1 MSSDPVLDGPIVGVG
16 ELLWDM
22 LPDGPHLGGAP
33 FNVLVHL
40 RRLGWATALV
50 SAVGDDAAGV
60 GARTEVERLGVGSD
74 WVQTRR
80 GVPTGSAIAS
90 LDDTGS
96 PTFEIS
102 RPAAYDRLDLD
113 HASLTAIAGTKP
125 SAIVLGT
132 LAQQSASVRAAT
144 RGIIEACPG
153 SVRLYDANLR
163 EGCWDGTLVEALL
176 FGASII
182 KLNEAEADVVARLA
196 GWSSGSDVRFGHELA
211 RETGA
216 RAVCVTRGHFGARL
230 WIDDLYLDG
239 APPSIE
245 VSDAAG
251 AGDAFAAGLLD
262 GLLADRDG
270 HDVLRQALALG
281 SLVASRPGATPAW
294 TSEELRDLVGA
305 TPIPRGGGSALG

>member
-1 MSSDPVLDGPIVGVG
+1 MSPDPVPDGPIIGVG

-40 RRLGWATALV
+40 RRLGRATALV

-60 GARTEVERLGVGSD
+60 RARTEVERLGVGSN
-74 WVQTRR
+74 WIQTRR
-80 GVPTGSAIAS
+80 GAATGSAVAS

-102 RPAAYDRLDLD
+102 RPAAYDRLDLGR
-113 HASLTAIAGTKP
+113 ASLSAIAETKP

-144 RGIIEACPG
+144 RGIIEACPD
-153 SVRLYDANLR
+153 SVQLYDANLR
-163 EGCWDGTLVEALL
+163 DGCWDGPLVEALL
-176 FGASII
+176 SGATVI
-182 KLNEAEADVVARLA
+182 KLNEAEADIVARLA
-196 GWSSGSDVRFGHELA
+196 GWSSGSDLRFGHELA

-216 RAVCVTRGHFGARL
+216 RAVCVTRGHLGARL
-230 WIDDLYLDG
+230 WMDELYLDG

-262 GLLADRDG
+262 GLLAGRDG
-270 HDVLRQALALG
+270 HDVLRRALALG
-281 SLVASRPGATPAW
+281 SLVASRPGATPDW
-294 TSEELRDLVGA
+294 TLEELRQMVGA
-305 TPIPRGGGSALG
+305 TPMPGGGGSAVG